1 MITFVINVIILV
13 RLKSKASGGVLLIL
27 KARVFPL
34 SIVETKVY
42 CSFCF
47 WDPSAVFFS
56 FKNPFFSSSARI
68 GTLLEQLQKLCLA
81 VTESKNEQEKD
92 YDQLR
97 YITNKLQ
104 QMLST
109 QGENQIS

>member
-47 WDPSAVFFS
+47 WDPSAVFF
-56 FKNPFFSSSARI
+56 FF
-68 GTLLEQLQKLCLA
+68 
-81 VTESKNEQEKD
+81 
-92 YDQLR
+92 
-97 YITNKLQ
+97 
-104 QMLST
+104 
-109 QGENQIS
+109 